1 MILSKNS
8 ELNKKQVFPVGTKV
22 LIQFDEPKSELV
34 MPDSVKGKMPVD
46 LCPTVVRVGPDC
58 KKHMKEGDKVM
69 VGMGAI
75 QNHDVVDEHT
85 FLIDEAFVLAIV
97 K

>member
-1 MILSKNS
+1 MTVNEHVEI
-8 ELNKKQVFPVGTKV
+8 GTKV

-58 KKHMKEGDKVM
+58 KKHMKEGDKVASVAL
-69 VGMGAI
+69 VGEAQLEENIEDGAK
-75 QNHDVVDEHT
+75 N
-85 FLIDEAFVLAIV
+85 EAIE
-97 K
+97 KPSNG